1 MSDPLTF
8 QDPLAEAEVTI
19 NILVGKPDET
29 GQRPVTIAAGLP
41 GQMPIIVT
49 AVLDELRDEI
59 IRGRRERTHE
69 YRDGQVQIEVIDE
82 RDNPETNRSPAN
94 LGNVFERLDDAFATT
109 LFSNISSHKEDGA
122 DDGGGMG
129 GNPCHQTDEDQTCFG
144 KLSTTKHNF
153 NVFNFDELTELKM
166 KSKSKLFDF

>member
-49 AVLDELRDEI
+49 AVLDELLEAAP
-59 IRGRRERTHE
+59 IRQAWLAYGTHAE
-69 YRDGQVQIEVIDE
+69 LTQAAA
-82 RDNPETNRSPAN
+82 ETPTETESQEEAEETADSPPTEKPKPKPQAN
-94 LGNVFERLDDAFATT
+94 LDT
-109 LFSNISSHKEDGA
+109 LF
-122 DDGGGMG
+122 
-129 GNPCHQTDEDQTCFG
+129 
-144 KLSTTKHNF
+144 
-153 NVFNFDELTELKM
+153 
-166 KSKSKLFDF
+166 